1 MHKCFMLTMHNFHL
15 IKDVAQ
21 NCGGTIKEVIC
32 TVVLKLKQVNNLV
45 MLDIKGDVFFHYS
58 MKPIVT

>member
-32 TVVLKLKQVNNLV
+32 TVVLKLKQVNV
-45 MLDIKGDVFFHYS
+45 GYQR
-58 MKPIVT
+58 